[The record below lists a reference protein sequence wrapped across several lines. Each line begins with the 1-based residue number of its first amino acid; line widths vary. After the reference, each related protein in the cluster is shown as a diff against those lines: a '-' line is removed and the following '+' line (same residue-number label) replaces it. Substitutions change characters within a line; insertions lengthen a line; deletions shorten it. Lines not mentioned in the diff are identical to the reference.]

1 MTCPPFAVVSALLI
15 PLFGVAPS
23 LAQVVQSEFIYETAP
38 YPSCHASTIEQTEEG
53 LVAAWFGG
61 TREKHPDVG
70 IWCARHVNGAWTT
83 PVEVANGVQS
93 KELRYPCWNPVLFQP
108 RLAAGGEQSKSRLP
122 LMLFYKVGPD
132 PESWWGMLMTSE
144 DGGNTWSEPIRLPG
158 KIVGPIKNKPIQ
170 LANGDIL
177 CGTSSEDQGWRVHVE
192 RSGDLGQTWQASK
205 PLNDGKTIGA
215 IQPSFLTHGDTT
227 IQAIGRTR
235 DSDKL
240 YEIWSQDG
248 GRSWGEM
255 KLTELPNPNSGTDAL
270 TLADGRH
277 LLVYNHST
285 KHRWPLNVAISADGK
300 QWDQTLVLES
310 GQGEFSYPAVIQT
323 ADNKVHVTYTWNR
336 KKIRHVVIDPA
347 QL

>member
-1 MTCPPFAVVSALLI
+1 MTCSPFALVSALLL
-15 PLFGVAPS
+15 PLLGVAPS
-23 LAQVVQSEFIYETAP
+23 LAQVVQSEFIYDTAP
-38 YPSCHASTIEQTEEG
+38 YPSCHASTIEQTEDG

-70 IWCARHVNGAWTT
+70 IWCARHINGAWTT

-108 RLAAGGEQSKSRLP
+108 RLAAGGQQASSRLP

-132 PESWWGMLMTSE
+132 PESWWGMLMTSD
-144 DGGNTWSEPIRLPG
+144 DGGSTWSEPIRLPG

-192 RSGDLGQTWQASK
+192 RSGDLGKTWQASE

-215 IQPSFLTHGDTT
+215 IQPSFLTHGDST

-285 KHRWPLNVAISADGK
+285 KHRWPLNVSISADGK
-300 QWDQTLVLES
+300 QWDQALVLES
-310 GQGEFSYPAVIQT
+310 SQGEFSYPAVIQT

-336 KKIRHVVIDPA
+336 KKIRHVVIDPE